1 MLCNKMDNPLF
12 FITETKSTD
21 LYNFVLDPLS
31 VIIKL
36 AIINN
41 KSIGTKIHIDNHI
54 MTFQDPGP
62 FQGLCRL
69 MLKTNKTDVQFLYN
83 PIETACKTYLSEKYT
98 TMYPKMIYLFQS
110 ATKGLE
116 KLKETYKYSNITC
129 LCFNYFIIIINWY
142 LDNIKPSN
150 MKKSEGVKSKGVESE
165 GVEKVDTSSIFLKDN
180 MTVFYTDEFIRITTT
195 EWKEDKIKLLLNM
208 IYYLINNPSQ
218 DTKSLETMME
228 SVDILIKQIL

>member
-69 MLKTNKTDVQFLYN
+69 MLHLWTFKTPTLTLK
-83 PIETACKTYLSEKYT
+83 KY
-98 TMYPKMIYLFQS
+98 K
-110 ATKGLE
+110 
-116 KLKETYKYSNITC
+116 N
-129 LCFNYFIIIINWY
+129 
-142 LDNIKPSN
+142 
-150 MKKSEGVKSKGVESE
+150 VKSILMVLL
-165 GVEKVDTSSIFLKDN
+165 F
-180 MTVFYTDEFIRITTT
+180 
-195 EWKEDKIKLLLNM
+195 LLLFGW
-208 IYYLINNPSQ
+208 
-218 DTKSLETMME
+218 
-228 SVDILIKQIL
+228 